1 MKNIYA
7 FLFFILIAVNA
18 NAQSESTKSLSRW
31 HNGPVSTDRTA
42 FLYSFTKE
50 TADYAD
56 LTDSISLNNG
66 EIWDDPEYTIPVNF
80 PFFYMGVEID
90 FLVLADIGG
99 ILYGYSDT
107 NIDFAAVISPFYA
120 DLVDR
125 GSLGATSLSPISYKV
140 IGEPGNQILIIE
152 WKNAGSYEEL
162 NNMGTVD
169 MNTSFQT
176 WLYESNNVI
185 AFHYGPHL
193 ITNPNLFYY
202 NDPGAIIGLAAI
214 ELTTFETTD
223 VHLLEGQAA
232 NPMLVDLEVPITGTP
247 AANTRYV
254 FTPIMSSTN
263 DPGAGVALS
272 VSPNPTSDIL
282 RIAVD
287 ESILESTILNLAGTP
302 IWSSTAMS
310 SGQDISVAGLPM
322 GMYLLKVRTARGTQ
336 IVKWAK
342 M

>member
-1 MKNIYA
+1 
-7 FLFFILIAVNA
+7 V
-18 NAQSESTKSLSRW
+18 
-31 HNGPVSTDRTA
+31 
-42 FLYSFTKE
+42 
-50 TADYAD
+50 
-56 LTDSISLNNG
+56 G
-66 EIWDDPEYTIPVNF
+66 EIWDDPEYTIPVEF
-80 PFFYMGVEID
+80 PFYYMGVEID

-107 NIDFAAVISPFYA
+107 NVDFAAVISPFYA

-125 GSLGATSLSPISYKV
+125 GSLDSTSLSPISYKV

-152 WKNAGSYEEL
+152 WKND
-162 NNMGTVD
+162 MGTLD
-169 MNTSFQT
+169 MYTSFQT
-176 WLYESNNVI
+176 WIYESNNVI

-193 ITNPNLFYY
+193 ITDPNLFYY

-214 ELTTFETTD
+214 ELTNFETTD
-223 VHLLEGQAA
+223 IHLLEGPEA
-232 NPMLVDLEVPITGTP
+232 NPMLIDAFLPITGTP

-263 DPGAGVALS
+263 DPGADVALS

-287 ESILESTILNLAGTP
+287 EPILASTILTLAGTP
-302 IWSSTAMS
+302 VWTSTAIV
-310 SGQDISVAGLPM
+310 SGQDISVAGLPV

-336 IVKWAK
+336 VVKWAK